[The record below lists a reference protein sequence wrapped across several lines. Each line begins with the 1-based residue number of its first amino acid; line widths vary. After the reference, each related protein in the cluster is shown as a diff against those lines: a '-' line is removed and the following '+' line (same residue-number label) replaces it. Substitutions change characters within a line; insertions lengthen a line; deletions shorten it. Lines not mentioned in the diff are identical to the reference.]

1 MDPAVEFLSLTV
13 DEAQFCPPELAR
25 LLALRQKKILLT
37 CGRLLTC
44 FMGWADTELHL
55 LLAISSTHRFD
66 RLVKPQET
74 FVNFSQSFHDE
85 LFQKCGKNNFLL
97 FCDFLK
103 PW

>member
-44 FMGWADTELHL
+44 FTGWADTEHL
-55 LLAISSTHRFD
+55 LLPTISSTHRFD

-74 FVNFSQSFHDE
+74 FVNFSQSCHDE
-85 LFQKCGKNNFLL
+85 LFQKCGKSNCLL